1 MYRDVEN
8 KYSVFYIPFS
18 KQELMKMKFVHLADL
33 HIGKRVNGFSMI
45 EDQKYILSQI
55 ADIIKSENPDA
66 IIIAG
71 DVYDKSVPTAE
82 AVCLLDSF
90 FTSLCSLCTH
100 IFVISGNHDS
110 SERLAFCSGALKNSG
125 LYISPVFDGKVMS
138 VDMTDEFGTVAVHLL
153 PFVKP
158 SVVRAVYEI
167 EDSLTYTE
175 AVSEVVSRM
184 EVDETK
190 RNVLVAHQ
198 FVTGSARSESEEVSV
213 GGLDDVDAAVF
224 APFDYTALGHI
235 HRPQQHGAN
244 IRYSGSPLK
253 YSFSEAAYDKSV
265 TVVTLGAKGD
275 VAVDTVP
282 LVPMH
287 DMREIKGSY
296 MQITDKSFY
305 ENFAADDYVHI
316 TLTDEDDIIDAVGKL
331 RSIYPNIMKLDY
343 DNERTRANAEITVD
357 TELRSKTPSE
367 LFSELYKMQNNA
379 DMTEKQ
385 RNFLTELLENIRG

>member
-1 MYRDVEN
+1 
-8 KYSVFYIPFS
+8 
-18 KQELMKMKFVHLADL
+18 MKFVHLADM

-45 EDQKYILSQI
+45 EDQEYILAQI
-55 ADIIKSENPDA
+55 ENIIKAEKPDA
-66 IIIAG
+66 VIIAG

-82 AVCLLDSF
+82 AVRLLDGF
-90 FTSLCSLCTH
+90 LTNLCDVCAYV
-100 IFVISGNHDS
+100 FVISGNHDS
-110 SERLAFCSGALKNSG
+110 AERLSFCAGALKNAG
-125 LYISPVFDGKVMS
+125 LYISPVFDGEVTS
-138 VDMTDEFGTVAVHLL
+138 VDMTDEFGNVAVHLL

-158 SVVRAVYEI
+158 SVVRAAYEI
-167 EDSLTYTE
+167 EAPLTYTE

-184 EVDETK
+184 DIDESK

-198 FVTGSARSESEEVSV
+198 FVTGSARSESEELSV
-213 GGLDDVDAAVF
+213 GGLDNVDAAVF

-235 HRPQQHGAN
+235 HRPQQHGER

-265 TVVTLGAKGD
+265 TSVTLGAKGD
-275 VAVDTVP
+275 VRINTVP
-282 LVPMH
+282 LAPLH

-305 ENFAADDYVHI
+305 DKFATDDYMHI

-343 DNERTRANAEITVD
+343 DNERTRTNAEITVD
-357 TELRSKTPSE
+357 AELRRKSPSE
-367 LFSELYKMQNNA
+367 LFAELYKMQNNA
-379 DMTEKQ
+379 DMTDEQ
-385 RNFLTELLENIRG
+385 RGFVTELLENMR

>member
-1 MYRDVEN
+1 
-8 KYSVFYIPFS
+8 
-18 KQELMKMKFVHLADL
+18 MKLVHLADL

-45 EDQKYILSQI
+45 EDQKYILAQI
-55 ADIIKSENPDA
+55 EDIIKSENPDA
-66 IIIAG
+66 VIIAG

-82 AVCLLDSF
+82 AVCLLDGF
-90 FTSLCSLCTH
+90 FTDLCGLCTH

-110 SERLAFCSGALKNSG
+110 AERLSFCSDALKNSG
-125 LYISPVFDGKVMS
+125 LYISPVFDGEVAS
-138 VDMTDEFGTVAVHLL
+138 VDMTDEYGTVTVYLL

-158 SVVRAVYEI
+158 SVVRASYEI
-167 EDSLTYTE
+167 EDALTYTE
-175 AVSEVVSRM
+175 ALGEVVSRM
-184 EVDETK
+184 NIDNSK

-198 FVTGSARSESEEVSV
+198 FVTGSARSESEDISV
-213 GGLDDVDAAVF
+213 GGLDNVDSAVF

-235 HRPQQHGAN
+235 HRPQQHGER

-265 TVVTLGAKGD
+265 TVVTLGAKDD
-275 VAVDTVP
+275 VKIDTVP
-282 LVPMH
+282 LVPLH

-343 DNERTRANAEITVD
+343 DNERTRTNSEITVD
-357 TELRSKTPSE
+357 TELRRKTPSE
-367 LFSELYKMQNNA
+367 LFAELYKMQNNA
-379 DMTEKQ
+379 DMTDEQ
-385 RNFLTELLENIRG
+385 RGFVTELLENMRG

>member
-1 MYRDVEN
+1 
-8 KYSVFYIPFS
+8 
-18 KQELMKMKFVHLADL
+18 MKFVHLADL

-158 SVVRAVYEI
+158 SVVCARYMRLKIRSPTPRLSARLCLAWKLMRQSEMCLLHTSLSQALRAVNP
-167 EDSLTYTE
+167 
-175 AVSEVVSRM
+175 R
-184 EVDETK
+184 K
-190 RNVLVAHQ
+190 
-198 FVTGSARSESEEVSV
+198 
-213 GGLDDVDAAVF
+213 
-224 APFDYTALGHI
+224 
-235 HRPQQHGAN
+235 
-244 IRYSGSPLK
+244 
-253 YSFSEAAYDKSV
+253 
-265 TVVTLGAKGD
+265 
-275 VAVDTVP
+275 
-282 LVPMH
+282 
-287 DMREIKGSY
+287 
-296 MQITDKSFY
+296 
-305 ENFAADDYVHI
+305 
-316 TLTDEDDIIDAVGKL
+316 
-331 RSIYPNIMKLDY
+331 
-343 DNERTRANAEITVD
+343 
-357 TELRSKTPSE
+357 
-367 LFSELYKMQNNA
+367 
-379 DMTEKQ
+379 
-385 RNFLTELLENIRG
+385 